1 MHRSCEGASQRVLLE
16 SGRARKYRMCQAGEQ
31 QVQRPGLSQGTEGV
45 PEKQSRHIKG
55 EGRGGWRRDQ
65 TGGKLASAPHATGSI
80 RSRKEGQHGC
90 RADVGNRAE
99 EEEPPKRPG

>member
-65 TGGKLASAPHATGSI
+65 NWWEAGLSPTRH
-80 RSRKEGQHGC
+80 REHQVKEGGAAWVQS
-90 RADVGNRAE
+90 
-99 EEEPPKRPG
+99 